1 MKYLIT
7 GITGQDGI
15 HLTNLILK
23 KQQNPTILGTTRH
36 SDYDSFFNKL
46 SYLNQN
52 FDNNN
57 INFTSANLQDYKAVK
72 KLMIEY
78 KPNFIFNLSGPS
90 SVYGSYLTP
99 EKTHTSITNIFN
111 NLSKACVES
120 NNFCNFFQPSSSEM
134 FEDSGTESLTED
146 SQFLPLSPYAE
157 AKLQVH
163 LSIKHLRDTYDWKI
177 SSGIL
182 FNHESEFR
190 DNDYLFM
197 KIINSVIKI
206 KNGEQ
211 KKLTIGSLDLVR
223 DWSYAQ
229 DVTIAMYEILNEG
242 QKSDYVIGSGLGHSI
257 KDLVDIVF
265 TTFDLRY
272 EEYVDIDP
280 GLLRKQTPESIISN
294 PQKIRNDIGW
304 VPETSFE
311 ELVEKCIKYK
321 LNNLD

>member
-36 SDYDSFFNKL
+36 SNYDTFFNKL
-46 SYLNQN
+46 NYLNQN

-206 KNGEQ
+206 KNREQ

-223 DWSYAQ
+223 DWSYAR
-229 DVTIAMYEILNEG
+229 DTTMAMYEILNEG

-280 GLLRKQTPESIISN
+280 GLLRKQTPESIVSN

>member
-36 SDYDSFFNKL
+36 SNYDTFFNKL
-46 SYLNQN
+46 NYLNQN

-57 INFTSANLQDYKAVK
+57 ISFTSTNLQDYKAVK

-78 KPNFIFNLSGPS
+78 KPDFIFNLSGPS
-90 SVYGSYLTP
+90 SVYGSYSTP
-99 EKTHTSITNIFN
+99 EKTRTSITNIFN
-111 NLSKACVES
+111 NLSKTCIEL

-134 FEDSGTESLTED
+134 FDDSGTESLTED
-146 SQFLPLSPYAE
+146 SQFLPLSPYAK
-157 AKLQVH
+157 AKLEVH
-163 LSIKHLRDTYDWKI
+163 LLIKQLRDTYDWKI

-206 KNGEQ
+206 KNREQ

-223 DWSYAQ
+223 DWSYAR
-229 DVTIAMYEILNEG
+229 DTTMAMYEILNEG

-265 TTFDLRY
+265 ATFNLRY

-280 GLLRKQTPESIISN
+280 GLLRKQTPKSIISN

-304 VPETSFE
+304 IPETSFE

-321 LNNLD
+321 LNNLE

>member
-15 HLTNLILK
+15 HLTDLILK
-23 KQQNPTILGTTRH
+23 RQQNPTILGTTRY

-46 SYLNQN
+46 NYLNKN

-57 INFTSANLQDYKAVK
+57 ITFTSTNLENYKAVK
-72 KLMIEY
+72 KLILGYE
-78 KPNFIFNLSGPS
+78 PDFIFNLSGPS

-99 EKTHTSITNIFN
+99 EKTHISITSIFN
-111 NLSKACVES
+111 NLSNACIELNS
-120 NNFCNFFQPSSSEM
+120 FCNFFQPSSSEM
-134 FEDSGTESLTED
+134 FKDSGTESLTED

-157 AKLQVH
+157 AKLKVH
-163 LSIKHLRDTYDWKI
+163 LSIKQLRETYNWKI

-223 DWSYAQ
+223 DWSYAK
-229 DVTIAMYEILNEG
+229 DVTMAMYEILNEG

-294 PQKIRNDIGW
+294 PQKIRKDIGW

-321 LNNLD
+321 LNNRD